1 MKNTFIGRTKRFI
14 LPSMLL
20 FLFLGLN
27 MWASGMFDVF
37 EVWIKGLPIYTEQQE
52 SSVWVTGL
60 VVFLNMFT
68 GMVYTLTHILNT
80 KKRDLG
86 IEESYV
92 GGRKDSDELKSEE
105 LKTEELKSEE
115 LYPTEEYLSVK
126 DAVLYAI
133 NHGAGDNGFRYLWMS
148 SVVTI
153 VMSVIWALIGTFIL
167 TSYEE
172 GILEN
177 ASVSF
182 VVYMVFSIIRLL
194 ITHTL
199 KMGILAY
206 TTRAV
211 GEGGNFFKALQF
223 TVSRFF
229 TLLWLELVYYVSS
242 LLIITNP
249 SALGLKDKKWGDMVI
264 NFESESLYR

>member
-1 MKNTFIGRTKRFI
+1 
-14 LPSMLL
+14 
-20 FLFLGLN
+20 

-92 GGRKDSDELKSEE
+92 EGRKDSDELKS
-105 LKTEELKSEE
+105 EELKSEE

-182 VVYMVFSIIRLL
+182 VAYMVFSIIRLL